1 MHGIYLQLYF
11 ANMTVKPLYMRLSP
25 KLKELVDDIADR
37 VTRAPTQILNQFYKA
52 QGLLEDELPGTEL
65 EDLFETDVRQC
76 LITWIN
82 LDKRVSTQLQKLQSS
97 PWAIGKDRICEQFGE
112 AMSRSIRFLSALVQ
126 LSEMASFEIARGLLE
141 EARKTRKSSGPYELR
156 RGSATGPPWQP
167 KDVIAAIQALKPR
180 DKVGK
185 RKKDHTAT
193 IGEQIKRPRVAMSG
207 TGTSGEQLLERPAH
221 HEETQTAS
229 DKISSDLSG
238 CEPRDSLGGREGE
251 QQIGD
256 APPEAA
262 FHGIT
267 EALLGDAHP
276 SSRTCRILRRELD
289 DIAPTERRWTRMI
302 TESGDITA
310 SSEQRLLTPSSQ
322 TDRHSDGPGFSSET
336 RSPDVEQGRTRKLS
350 LSRQS
355 TDALTLDS
363 TQGSSDSSSE
373 LGAFH
378 SHDIE
383 QRRSRE
389 ILLSGEHGDTVT
401 VQASVDESL
410 DSSSESSASHSA
422 DMKHGRPGEGRE
434 LLSSW
439 KSDDAFMQASAH
451 KALDSGL
458 TFQLSDDSVAYDPA
472 AYSGSSLDMSNLQ
485 VTPGATRNEEQPIT
499 SSENVARYAL
509 CNLPDTDRTG
519 ALKSLSPNAWVSAT
533 ALEIIL
539 NCIKPEHCRVL
550 NSGFVP
556 QEADKLSEKKLLR
569 LKDETK
575 LWLPLN
581 HGDHWTL
588 AVVDFHKTTI
598 TVWDSSPTS
607 HYKQDIDNVMQALT
621 SYLNR
626 HEKLRGSIWKTNQQ
640 RQHQQS
646 NSDDC
651 GIFVLIFALSDATG
665 LPVPL
670 QIHSLQWRQIF
681 RYFIDSSQLVISSSA
696 TIEPG
701 STLETKS
708 QTMDAIHSEFATLC
722 KSLSRATYCSKSAQ
736 GCVDL
741 IVKGLL
747 LAVPYR
753 LCLRD
758 KLALELEQK
767 QSEAAAYQ
775 SLVDNLTK
783 SGISIDRELVEK
795 AIREGSEKAHAG
807 LATSE
812 SNLKVLEEA
821 IESWRVAERASK
833 VMHMSAAKDENH
845 AIGLLRDHLQ
855 IVEGLADSLRGLVEI
870 GRQTI
875 GGAS

>member
-1 MHGIYLQLYF
+1 
-11 ANMTVKPLYMRLSP
+11 MTVKSLYMRLSP

-37 VTRAPTQILNQFYKA
+37 VTRAPNQILNQFYKA

-82 LDKRVSTQLQKLQSS
+82 LDKRVSTQLQKLQNSS
-97 PWAIGKDRICEQFGE
+97 WAIGKDGICEQFGE

-126 LSEMASFEIARGLLE
+126 LSEMTSFETARGLLE
-141 EARKTRKSSGPYELR
+141 DARKTRKSSGPYELR

-180 DKVGK
+180 DKIGK
-185 RKKDHTAT
+185 RKKDHIATA
-193 IGEQIKRPRVAMSG
+193 GEQIKRQRVATSG
-207 TGTSGEQLLERPAH
+207 TGASGEQLLERPAH

-229 DKISSDLSG
+229 GTASSDPSG
-238 CEPRDSLGGREGE
+238 CEARDSLGVREGE
-251 QQIGD
+251 QQLGD
-256 APPEAA
+256 VLPEVAS
-262 FHGIT
+262 HGIT
-267 EALLGDAHP
+267 EALVGDKHP

-289 DIAPTERRWTRMI
+289 DIAPSERRWTRII
-302 TESGDITA
+302 TESGDMAAIG
-310 SSEQRLLTPSSQ
+310 EQRLLTPSSQ
-322 TDRHSDGPGFSSET
+322 TDQHSDGSGFSSET
-336 RSPDVEQGRTRKLS
+336 RSPDVEQGRTRNLS

-355 TDALTLDS
+355 TNALTLAS
-363 TQGSSDSSSE
+363 TQESLDSSSE

-383 QRRSRE
+383 QGRSRE
-389 ILLSGEHGDTVT
+389 VLLSGEHDDTAI

-422 DMKHGRPGEGRE
+422 DMKHGRPRE
-434 LLSSW
+434 LKEFLTSRNI
-439 KSDDAFMQASAH
+439 DDAFMQGSAD
-451 KALDSGL
+451 KTLDSGL
-458 TFQLSDDSVAYDPA
+458 TFPLSDDPVAYDHV

-485 VTPGATRNEEQPIT
+485 VTPGAVGNEEQPVT
-499 SSENVARYAL
+499 SSETVARYAL
-509 CNLPDTDRTG
+509 CNLPDTDRIG
-519 ALKSLSPNAWVSAT
+519 ALESLSPNAWVSAT
-533 ALEIIL
+533 ALELVL

-556 QEADKLSEKKLLR
+556 QEADRLSEKNLLR

-598 TVWDSSPTS
+598 TVYDSSPTR
-607 HYKQDIDNVMQALT
+607 HYEQDVDNVTQALT

-626 HEKLRGSIWKTNQQ
+626 HEKLQGSIWKTNQQ

-681 RYFIDSSQLVISSSA
+681 RYFIDSSQHVISSSA
-696 TIEPG
+696 TIEAG
-701 STLETKS
+701 SPLETKS
-708 QTMDAIHSEFATLC
+708 RTIDTIHSEFATLC
-722 KSLSRATYCSKSAQ
+722 KSLSQATYCSKSAQ

-741 IVKGLL
+741 IVKGSL

-775 SLVDNLTK
+775 SLVDNVTK
-783 SGISIDRELVEK
+783 SGISINRELVEK

-812 SNLKVLEEA
+812 SSLKVLEEA
-821 IESWRVAERASK
+821 IESWSVAERASK
-833 VMHMSAAKDENH
+833 AMHESAGKEENH

-855 IVEGLADSLRGLVEI
+855 IVEGIADSLRGLVEI

>member
-1 MHGIYLQLYF
+1 
-11 ANMTVKPLYMRLSP
+11 MTVKPLYLRLSP
-25 KLKELVDDIADR
+25 KLKELVDDIAVR
-37 VTRAPTQILNQFYKA
+37 VTRAPNQILNLFYKA

-82 LDKRVSTQLQKLQSS
+82 MDKRVSTQLQKLQNS
-97 PWAIGKDRICEQFGE
+97 PWAIGKDGIGEQFGE

-126 LSEMASFEIARGLLE
+126 LSEMTSFETARGLLE

-185 RKKDHTAT
+185 RKKDHIAT
-193 IGEQIKRPRVAMSG
+193 IGEQSKRPRVAMSG

-229 DKISSDLSG
+229 DTTSSDPLG
-238 CEPRDSLGGREGE
+238 CEARDSLGGREG
-251 QQIGD
+251 QRQLGD
-256 APPEAA
+256 APPNVA

-267 EALLGDAHP
+267 EALVGDKHP

-322 TDRHSDGPGFSSET
+322 TDQHSHGPGFSSET
-336 RSPDVEQGRTRKLS
+336 QSPDVERGRTRKLS

-355 TDALTLDS
+355 TDAITLDS
-363 TQGSSDSSSE
+363 TQESSDSSSE
-373 LGAFH
+373 LCAFH

-383 QRRSRE
+383 QGQSRE
-389 ILLSGEHGDTVT
+389 ILLSGEHDDTVIR
-401 VQASVDESL
+401 QASVDESL

-422 DMKHGRPGEGRE
+422 DMKHGRPREGRVF
-434 LLSSW
+434 LSSG
-439 KSDDAFMQASAH
+439 KIDDAFMQDSAD
-451 KALDSGL
+451 KTLDSGL
-458 TFQLSDDSVAYDPA
+458 KFQLSDDPVAYDPA

-485 VTPGATRNEEQPIT
+485 ITPEAAGNDEQPVI
-499 SSENVARYAL
+499 SSATVARYAL

-519 ALKSLSPNAWVSAT
+519 ALESLLPNAWVSAT
-533 ALEIIL
+533 ALELIL
-539 NCIKPEHCRVL
+539 DCIKPEHCRVL
-550 NSGFVP
+550 NSGFMP
-556 QEADKLSEKKLLR
+556 PKADKLSEKKLLR

-598 TVWDSSPTS
+598 TVYDSSPTR
-607 HYKQDIDNVMQALT
+607 HYEQDIDNVIQALT

-626 HEKLRGSIWKTNQQ
+626 HEKLQGSIWKTNQQ

-646 NSDDC
+646 NCDDC

-665 LPVPL
+665 LPVPS

-681 RYFIDSSQLVISSSA
+681 RYFIDSSQPVVSSSA
-696 TIEPG
+696 TIEYG
-701 STLETKS
+701 SALETRS

-722 KSLSRATYCSKSAQ
+722 KSLSQATHCSKSAQ

-741 IVKGLL
+741 IVKGSLL
-747 LAVPYR
+747 DVPYR
-753 LCLRD
+753 SCLRD
-758 KLALELEQK
+758 KLALEQEQK

-775 SLVDNLTK
+775 SLVDNLTNSK
-783 SGISIDRELVEK
+783 ISIDRELVEK
-795 AIREGSEKAHAG
+795 AIREGSGKAHAG

-812 SNLKVLEEA
+812 SNLKVLEDA

-833 VMHMSAAKDENH
+833 AMHESAAKDENH

-855 IVEGLADSLRGLVEI
+855 VVEGIADSLRGLVEI
-870 GRQTI
+870 GRRTI

>member
-1 MHGIYLQLYF
+1 
-11 ANMTVKPLYMRLSP
+11 MTVKPLYMRLSP

-82 LDKRVSTQLQKLQSS
+82 MDKRVSTQLQKLQNS
-97 PWAIGKDRICEQFGE
+97 PWAIGKDGICEQFGE

-126 LSEMASFEIARGLLE
+126 LSEMTSFETARGLLE

-185 RKKDHTAT
+185 RKKDHVAT
-193 IGEQIKRPRVAMSG
+193 IGEQIKRPRVTTSG
-207 TGTSGEQLLERPAH
+207 TGTSGEHHLERPAH

-229 DKISSDLSG
+229 GTASSDPLG
-238 CEPRDSLGGREGE
+238 CEARDSLGGEGE
-251 QQIGD
+251 QQLAD
-256 APPEAA
+256 APPEVA

-267 EALLGDAHP
+267 EALVGDKHP

-302 TESGDITA
+302 TENGDMTA

-322 TDRHSDGPGFSSET
+322 TDRHSDRPGFSSET
-336 RSPDVEQGRTRKLS
+336 GSPDIEQGRTRKLS

-363 TQGSSDSSSE
+363 TQESSDSSSE

-378 SHDIE
+378 SHDIK
-383 QRRSRE
+383 QGQSRE
-389 ILLSGEHGDTVT
+389 ILLSGEHDDTVI

-410 DSSSESSASHSA
+410 DSSSESSASYSA
-422 DMKHGRPGEGRE
+422 DMKHGRPGELRE
-434 LLSSW
+434 FLTSRNI
-439 KSDDAFMQASAH
+439 DDAFMQGSAD
-451 KALDSGL
+451 KTLDSGL
-458 TFQLSDDSVAYDPA
+458 TFPLTDDPVAYDPV
-472 AYSGSSLDMSNLQ
+472 AYSGSSLDMSNPQ
-485 VTPGATRNEEQPIT
+485 VTPGAVGNEEKPVT
-499 SSENVARYAL
+499 SSETVARYAL
-509 CNLPDTDRTG
+509 CNLPDTDRIG
-519 ALKSLSPNAWVSAT
+519 ALESLSPNAWVSAT
-533 ALEIIL
+533 ALELVL

-588 AVVDFHKTTI
+588 AVVNFHETTI
-598 TVWDSSPTS
+598 TVYNSSPTS
-607 HYKQDIDNVMQALT
+607 HYEQDIDNVIQALT
-621 SYLNR
+621 LYLNR
-626 HEKLRGSIWKTNQQ
+626 HEKLQGSIWKTNQQ
-640 RQHQQS
+640 RQQQQS

-681 RYFIDSSQLVISSSA
+681 RYFIDSSQHVISSSA
-696 TIEPG
+696 TIEAG
-701 STLETKS
+701 SPLETKS
-708 QTMDAIHSEFATLC
+708 QTIDTIHSEFATLC
-722 KSLSRATYCSKSAQ
+722 KSLSQATYCSKSAQ

-741 IVKGLL
+741 IVKGSL

-775 SLVDNLTK
+775 SLVDNVTN
-783 SGISIDRELVEK
+783 SRISIDRELVEK

-807 LATSE
+807 LVTSE

-821 IESWRVAERASK
+821 IESWSVAERASK
-833 VMHMSAAKDENH
+833 AMYESAGKEENH

-855 IVEGLADSLRGLVEI
+855 EVEGIADSLRGLVEI

-875 GGAS
+875 GGTS